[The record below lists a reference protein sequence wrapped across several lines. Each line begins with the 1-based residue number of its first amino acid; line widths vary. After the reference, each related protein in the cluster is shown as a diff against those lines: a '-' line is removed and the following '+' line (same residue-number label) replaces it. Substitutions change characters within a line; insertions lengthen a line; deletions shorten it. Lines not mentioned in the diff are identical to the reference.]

1 MKRSSEEKSDN
12 WRGLKFR
19 NFWKV
24 DDSDPGS
31 AIIPTNRWG
40 VCVCAPEH
48 RIEIMEMFHLSSF
61 LVLKLVLFFMT
72 VQHHLLSLLYLLTI
86 IILSSRQLNE
96 IIIFINESSSLI
108 EYVLHPEP

>member
-1 MKRSSEEKSDN
+1 MKRSSEEKSEN

-24 DDSDPGS
+24 DNSDPGS

-48 RIEIMEMFHLSSF
+48 RIEYYFIIPVEMFIVIFGLKIVLILHDCSASF
-61 LVLKLVLFFMT
+61 AITSVLVNKYNSFFAIT
-72 VQHHLLSLLYLLTI
+72 
-86 IILSSRQLNE
+86 
-96 IIIFINESSSLI
+96 
-108 EYVLHPEP
+108 